1 MALRE
6 LGKAWR
12 LFMINRRSALAFA
25 AVWFTTRVAAQ
36 QEPHAFPLRADDG
49 SPVVNSKLPSGL
61 DPTKLPGIVWKGPA
75 DAKVSLIE
83 YFDYNCGYCREAVG
97 DLDALAASEPS
108 MRLGLV
114 DYAVLSPESAEAAKV
129 HQAVLALAGP
139 NAAYDFH
146 VRLFKRRGH
155 ANGAAALAVAQE
167 LGLDP
172 AKVKEV
178 ANSPAVTEALV
189 KQARLAQQLRLEAT
203 PSFVVGGAA
212 LLGWPGPRSIKRAVE
227 EVKKC
232 GTVVCR

>member
-1 MALRE
+1 
-6 LGKAWR
+6 
-12 LFMINRRSALAFA
+12 MITRRSALVFAGAFLATGA
-25 AVWFTTRVAAQ
+25 AAE

-49 SPVVNSKLPSGL
+49 SPVVNSKIPAGL
-61 DPTKLPGIVWKGPA
+61 DPTKYPGIVWKGPA

-97 DLDALAASEPS
+97 DLDALVASEPA

-139 NAAYDFH
+139 DAAYNFH
-146 VRLFKRRGH
+146 ARLFKRRGH

-167 LGLDP
+167 LGLDS
-172 AKVKEV
+172 AKVKEM

-203 PSFVVGGAA
+203 PSFVVDGAA
-212 LLGWPGPRSIKRAVE
+212 ILGWPGPRSIKRVVA

>member
-1 MALRE
+1 
-6 LGKAWR
+6 
-12 LFMINRRSALAFA
+12 MITRRFAVAFA
-25 AVWFTTRVAAQ
+25 GAWLATSPAAAR
-36 QEPHAFPLRADDG
+36 EPHAFPLRADDG
-49 SPVVNSKLPSGL
+49 EAVVNSRLPAGL

-97 DLDALAASEPS
+97 DLEALVASEPA

-139 NAAYDFH
+139 EMAYDFH

-155 ANGAAALAVAQE
+155 ANGAAALAVARE
-167 LGLDP
+167 LGLDTK
-172 AKVKEV
+172 KVEEA
-178 ANSPAVTEALV
+178 ANSPAVIDALTR
-189 KQARLAQQLRLEAT
+189 QARLAQQLQLEAT
-203 PSFVVGGAA
+203 PSFIVGNVAI
-212 LLGWPGPRSIKRAVE
+212 LGWPGRSSIKRAVA

>member
-1 MALRE
+1 M
-6 LGKAWR
+6 
-12 LFMINRRSALAFA
+12 FTRRSALAFA
-25 AVWFTTRVAAQ
+25 GAWLATGAAAE

-49 SPVVNSKLPSGL
+49 EAVVNSRLPAGL
-61 DPTKLPGIVWKGPA
+61 DPTKLPGIVWKGPE

-97 DLDALAASEPS
+97 DIEAMIENEPD

-114 DYAVLSPESAEAAKV
+114 DYAVLSPESAQAAKI

-139 NAAYDFH
+139 AAAYDFH

-155 ANGAAALAVAQE
+155 ASGAAALAVARE
-167 LGLDP
+167 LGLDG
-172 AKVKEV
+172 AKVEQM
-178 ANSPAVTEALV
+178 ANSPAVTDALV
-189 KQARLAQQLRLEAT
+189 KQARVAQQLRLEAT

-212 LLGWPGPRSIKRAVE
+212 ILGWPGPRSLKRVVA

-232 GTVVCR
+232 GAVVCR

>member
-1 MALRE
+1 
-6 LGKAWR
+6 
-12 LFMINRRSALAFA
+12 MITRRSALAFA
-25 AVWFTTRVAAQ
+25 GAWLATGAAAE

-49 SPVVNSKLPSGL
+49 AAVVNSRLPAGL
-61 DPTKLPGIVWKGPA
+61 DPTKLPGIVWKGPE

-97 DLDALAASEPS
+97 DLDALVAGEPA

-114 DYAVLSPESAEAAKV
+114 DYAVLSPESAQAAKI

-139 NAAYDFH
+139 DAAYDFH

-155 ANGAAALAVAQE
+155 ANGAAAMAVARE
-167 LGLDP
+167 LGLDSV
-172 AKVKEV
+172 KVEQM
-178 ANSPAVTEALV
+178 ANSPAVTDALV
-189 KQARLAQQLRLEAT
+189 KQARVAQQLQLEAT

-212 LLGWPGPRSIKRAVE
+212 ILGWPGPRSIKRVVA

-232 GTVVCR
+232 GAVVCR

>member
-1 MALRE
+1 MLS
-6 LGKAWR
+6 
-12 LFMINRRSALAFA
+12 RRSALVFA
-25 AVWFTTRVAAQ
+25 AVWLATKAAAQ

-49 SPVVNSKLPSGL
+49 SPVVNSKLPAGL
-61 DPTKLPGIVWKGPA
+61 DPTKFPGIVWKGPA

-83 YFDYNCGYCREAVG
+83 YFDYNCGYCREAVA
-97 DLDALAASEPS
+97 DLDAIAAAEPS

-114 DYAVLSPESAEAAKV
+114 DYAVLSPELAEAAKV

-139 NAAYDFH
+139 EAAYDFH
-146 VRLFKRRGH
+146 VRLFKRRGR

-172 AKVKEV
+172 AKVRDT

-189 KQARLAQQLRLEAT
+189 KQGRLAQQLRLEAT
-203 PSFVVGGAA
+203 PSFIVGGAVI
-212 LLGWPGPRSIKRAVE
+212 LGWPGPRSIKRAVA
-227 EVKKC
+227 EVEKC

>member
-1 MALRE
+1 
-6 LGKAWR
+6 
-12 LFMINRRSALAFA
+12 MITRRSALALAGAWLATGA
-25 AVWFTTRVAAQ
+25 AAE
-36 QEPHAFPLRADDG
+36 QESHAFPLRADDG
-49 SPVVNSKLPSGL
+49 SPVVNSRLPAGL

-97 DLDALAASEPS
+97 DLDALVASEPS

-114 DYAVLSPESAEAAKV
+114 DYAVLSPESAQAAKV

-139 NAAYDFH
+139 EKAYEFH

-155 ANGAAALAVAQE
+155 VNGAAALAVARE
-167 LGLDP
+167 LGLDGQ
-172 AKVKEV
+172 KVEEM
-178 ANSPAVTEALV
+178 ANSAAVTDALV
-189 KQARLAQQLRLEAT
+189 KQARLARQLQLEAT
-203 PSFVVGGAA
+203 PSFVVDGAA
-212 LLGWPGPRSIKRAVE
+212 ILGWPGPRSIKHVVA

>member
-1 MALRE
+1 
-6 LGKAWR
+6 
-12 LFMINRRSALAFA
+12 MITRRFALAFA
-25 AVWFTTRVAAQ
+25 GAWLATGVAAA

-49 SPVVNSKLPSGL
+49 SPVVNAKIPAGIE
-61 DPTKLPGIVWKGPA
+61 PTKYPGIVWKGPD

-97 DLDALAASEPS
+97 DLDALLSKEPA

-139 NAAYDFH
+139 EKAYEFH

-172 AKVKEV
+172 AKVKET
-178 ANSPAVTEALV
+178 ANSPAVTETLV
-189 KQARLAQQLRLEAT
+189 RQAHLAQQLRLEAT
-203 PSFVVGGAA
+203 PSFVVDGAA
-212 LLGWPGPRSIKRAVE
+212 ILGWPGLRSIQRVVA

>member
-1 MALRE
+1 
-6 LGKAWR
+6 
-12 LFMINRRSALAFA
+12 MINRRSALAFA

-114 DYAVLSPESAEAAKV
+114 DYAVLSPELAEAAKV

-139 NAAYDFH
+139 ERGL
-146 VRLFKRRGH
+146 RLPRAPVQASRTCEWRRGARRRAGTRTRPREGQGSGEQPRRH
-155 ANGAAALAVAQE
+155 RGAGEAGAFGAAA
-167 LGLDP
+167 
-172 AKVKEV
+172 
-178 ANSPAVTEALV
+178 SP
-189 KQARLAQQLRLEAT
+189 
-203 PSFVVGGAA
+203 
-212 LLGWPGPRSIKRAVE
+212 
-227 EVKKC
+227 
-232 GTVVCR
+232 